1 MDPTDVIMEARQ
13 IAEELERQTFPD
25 PSTPAAI
32 ARLARC
38 VEELAKRVVV
48 HDGTLYD
55 EFGG

>member
-1 MDPTDVIMEARQ
+1 MELAEIIDEARQ